1 MPKLKFLDAKRVD
14 KSELLSALQLQTTFS
29 HNEQAPLQS
38 ANESRRTRMESF
50 DKIKRFF
57 GLSPKEVEAVGG
69 KEVSQRDAYTPLPAD
84 DEGGGS
90 TSSHKTLLG
99 KVKMHYEGSQSQGNR
114 FIMNQ
119 DL

>member
-14 KSELLSALQLQTTFS
+14 RSELLSALQLQATFS
-29 HNEQAPLQS
+29 HNNHVSQQS
-38 ANESRRTRMESF
+38 ATESRRERMESF

-57 GLSPKEVEAVGG
+57 GLSPKEVEVAGANGVT
-69 KEVSQRDAYTPLPAD
+69 QRDAYSPLPAD
-84 DEGGGS
+84 DGGS
-90 TSSHKTLLG
+90 PTTHKTLLG
-99 KVKMHYEGSQSQGNR
+99 KVKGHYEGSQSQGNR